1 MKPENREK
9 SQNAF
14 ASVRGVFKT
23 AIRSA
28 SASEEIMRTAKF
40 FTNLDGTMKSTHQS
54 MEKIIAGMVQL
65 QERNTQMLDTLHII
79 PQIHDG
85 LKLEELV
92 RLSPQ

>member
-1 MKPENREK
+1 
-9 SQNAF
+9 
-14 ASVRGVFKT
+14 
-23 AIRSA
+23 
-28 SASEEIMRTAKF
+28 
-40 FTNLDGTMKSTHQS
+40 

-65 QERNTQMLDTLHII
+65 QERNTQMLDTLHIV